1 MKLVGKLKERVYK
14 TKSLEEAKE
23 VIREAG
29 MELTDIEMEQIA
41 GGGSSSAPA
50 QVFDAVFHKYESY

>member
-1 MKLVGKLKERVYK
+1 MKLVGKLKEKVDK

-29 MELTDIEMEQIA
+29 MELTDIEMEQVA
-41 GGGSSSAPA
+41 GGGSSSAPSE
-50 QVFDAVFHKYESY
+50 VFDALFHKRELY